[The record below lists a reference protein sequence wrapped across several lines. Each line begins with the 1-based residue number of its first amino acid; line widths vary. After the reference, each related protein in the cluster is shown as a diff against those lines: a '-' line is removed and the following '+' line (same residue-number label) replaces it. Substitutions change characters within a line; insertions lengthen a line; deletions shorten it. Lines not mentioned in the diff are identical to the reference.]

1 MNRLWVSR
9 DYKEGAKSDK
19 TLFRILSFRIPMLK
33 EKKNFLKVVGF
44 IGREINVLSDSTS
57 FYNIEIDSKQKLATN
72 QISEIKFKGTG
83 SSIFEGFLFGGI
95 GGGLLGNFI
104 SNPSSPGLEKVI
116 SVGGGILVGGVIGI
130 IVAIIYPNYTIMNF
144 SGEQE

>member
-1 MNRLWVSR
+1 LNRLWVSR

-72 QISEIKFKGTG
+72 QISEITT
-83 SSIFEGFLFGGI
+83 FLKI
-95 GGGLLGNFI
+95 K
-104 SNPSSPGLEKVI
+104 EKI
-116 SVGGGILVGGVIGI
+116 NELDFWC
-130 IVAIIYPNYTIMNF
+130 YKC
-144 SGEQE
+144 SGRC